1 MKLMLNMFMKI
12 FTKTNN
18 HLNSAIIQNN
28 SNHYDKKNN
37 LFVCKM
43 KDEVCDMPKNVNLYN
58 RIPSWI

>member
-1 MKLMLNMFMKI
+1 MLNMFMKI

-18 HLNSAIIQNN
+18 HLNPAIIQNN
-28 SNHYDKKNN
+28 EYDKKKN

-58 RIPSWI
+58 RIPS

>member
-1 MKLMLNMFMKI
+1 MFTKI

-58 RIPSWI
+58 RIPS